1 MITCK
6 TCIMDSI
13 SDTEFK
19 IDMEG
24 ICNYCNDFNKKKNQ
38 YIFSID
44 EVESNLKKIYEKFTS
59 EKSPEGYDCLTGLSG
74 GVDSSYIID
83 LLSRM
88 RLNPLVVHLDNGWNS
103 EISSDNIKKLLN
115 KTKFDFKTIVIDW
128 NEFKSL
134 QRSFLKAGVVDTEIL
149 TDHAIMASLY
159 KVANEHKIKNI
170 VGGSNYLTEHGM
182 PKSWVWYKTDL
193 RNIKDIN
200 QKFENIE
207 LKTFPTLSTIEI
219 FYKKFISKFFSNLF
233 FSQNFTLLLDKMNY
247 NKNNAINLLKEKY
260 EWIYYGDKHY
270 ESIFTEFYQ
279 AYILIKKFKID
290 KRKPH
295 LSCLIRNG
303 EITKEEGLAEL
314 NKPTYSDIK
323 LKNRK
328 EFVLNKL
335 NLSEK
340 EFNIIM
346 LQKSN
351 PHNKYKSDKFIFDL
365 LKIYRKIFK

>member
-1 MITCK
+1 
-6 TCIMDSI
+6 MDSI

-24 ICNYCNDFNKKKNQ
+24 ICNYCNDFKKKKNQ
-38 YIFSID
+38 YIFSKD
-44 EVESNLKKIYEKFTS
+44 EEENNLKDIYEKFTN

-74 GVDSSYIID
+74 GVDSSYIVD

-88 RLNPLVVHLDNGWNS
+88 KLNPLVVHLDNGWNS

-115 KTKFDFKTIVIDW
+115 KTKFDLKTIVIDW

-134 QRSFLKAGVVDTEIL
+134 QRSFLKAGVVDIEIL
-149 TDHAIMASLY
+149 TDHAILASLY

-170 VGGSNYLTEHGM
+170 IGGSNFLTEHGM
-182 PKSWVWYKTDL
+182 PRSWTWFKTDL

-200 QKFENIE
+200 KKYENID
-207 LKTFPTLSTIEI
+207 LKTFPTLSTFEI
-219 FYKKFISKFFSNLF
+219 FYKKFISKFFPNLF
-233 FSQNFTLLLDKMNY
+233 GPENFTLILNKINY

-260 EWIYYGDKHY
+260 KWIYYGDKHY

-295 LSCLIRNG
+295 ISCLIRNG
-303 EITKEEGLAEL
+303 EITKEDGLIQL
-314 NKPTYSDIK
+314 NKPLYSEIN
-323 LKNRK
+323 LKHRK
-328 EFVLNKL
+328 KFVLNKL

-340 EFNIIM
+340 EFDKIM
-346 LQKSN
+346 LQSPN
-351 PHNKYKSDKFIFDL
+351 PHNKYKSDKFIFDFF
-365 LKIYRKIFK
+365 KMYRKIFK